1 MAGNFREVY
10 NVTGLLEKSAQKVF
24 LGIVISG
31 LISVSLL
38 LSFIGICS
46 VYGCCDKH
54 KKGRWMLWKVFFYKN
69 NFYNYKFVM
78 KSHFK
83 LIYRYGEDD
92 MGNNQVNEVAIIGL
106 PEGTYEQIDIDT
118 DFSAMDIWFKWLN
131 EKF

>member
-54 KKGRWMLWKVFFYKN
+54 KKGR
-69 NFYNYKFVM
+69 
-78 KSHFK
+78 
-83 LIYRYGEDD
+83 YGEDD

-118 DFSAMDIWFKWLN
+118 DFSAMDI
-131 EKF
+131 